1 MKKQQITFFDEE
13 KRYERKVKFRKNGKS
28 LKMRTSLHR
37 KIPMLVGLRKTTR
50 FILDTKITLNAMP
63 TVN

>member
-1 MKKQQITFFDEE
+1 MLLSSVITTMRT
-13 KRYERKVKFRKNGKS
+13 KPSRKVKFRKNGKS